1 MKNYNS
7 YINNDY
13 SPIDINQLPYFVY
26 MKGLHNYAQEKWV
39 SIYSLTESEKRKF
52 IKQNLLHEKN
62 LDSLMSLVTP
72 DNIHSEVQCGHLIG
86 KEEI

>member
-13 SPIDINQLPYFVY
+13 SPIDINQLPYFVD
-26 MKGLHNYAQEKWV
+26 MKGLRNYAQEKGV
-39 SIYSLTESEKRKF
+39 PISSLTESDKRKF
-52 IKQNLLHEKN
+52 IKQNLLHEKK
-62 LDSLMSLVTP
+62 LDNMMSLVTP

>member
-13 SPIDINQLPYFVY
+13 SPIDINQLPYFVD
-26 MKGLHNYAQEKWV
+26 MKGLRNYAQEKGV
-39 SIYSLTESEKRKF
+39 SISSLTESEKRKF
-52 IKQNLLHEKN
+52 IKQNLLHEKK
-62 LDSLMSLVTP
+62 LDNMISLVTP
-72 DNIHSEVQCGHLIG
+72 DTIHSEVQCGHLIG

>member
-13 SPIDINQLPYFVY
+13 SPIDINQLPYFVD
-26 MKGLHNYAQEKWV
+26 MKGLRNYAQEKGV
-39 SIYSLTESEKRKF
+39 SISSLTESEKRKF
-52 IKQNLLHEKN
+52 IKQNLLHEKK
-62 LDSLMSLVTP
+62 LDNMISLITP
-72 DNIHSEVQCGHLIG
+72 DSIHSEVQCGHRIG